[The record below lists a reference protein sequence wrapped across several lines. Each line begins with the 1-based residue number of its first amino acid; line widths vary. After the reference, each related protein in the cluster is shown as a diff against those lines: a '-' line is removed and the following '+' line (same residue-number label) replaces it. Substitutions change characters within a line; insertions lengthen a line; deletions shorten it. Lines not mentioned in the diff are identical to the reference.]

1 VPLTSAAEAFS
12 MADDGT
18 GRLVTIPSIFVSNSY
33 GLRMIKYIILSEEIT
48 RQAEREKTTSTTPT
62 SVSISRHKLFVD
74 VSMRQPP
81 VAVVDSSVSSSV
93 LPLQFSLQ
101 SLREVGILPEAILG
115 QISRGLSQEGEEDDV
130 AAEVK
135 TSVLREEEA
144 MKRRYEEDDDD
155 DDEEDDEEDDNDEE
169 EEGEEGEEG
178 EGEETENSDGEENG
192 DDSLP

>member
-1 VPLTSAAEAFS
+1 MPLTSAAEAFS

-48 RQAEREKTTSTTPT
+48 RQAERESTTPT
-62 SVSISRHKLFVD
+62 SVSISKHKLFVD

-81 VAVVDSSVSSSV
+81 VAVVDSSVSSSI

-144 MKRRYEEDDDD
+144 MKRRYVEDDDD
-155 DDEEDDEEDDNDEE
+155 DEDDEE
-169 EEGEEGEEG
+169 EEGEEGQEG
-178 EGEETENSDGEENG
+178 QETEDSDGEENG

>member
-1 VPLTSAAEAFS
+1 MPLTSAAEAFS

-169 EEGEEGEEG
+169 EEEE